1 MLVKASV
8 PVAVLM
14 MSERCHAAASLN
26 ISLQLGLF
34 LLPSHLPALL
44 TRRMSWV
51 DISWPWGLVTIG
63 LGPLLT
69 TRDLSSLD
77 TRTWLVSGAY
87 ILSGLRMGLGGLYMA
102 SKGHL
107 AQELPRL
114 SIEYDIYNNG
124 VINPLKISVS
134 EDQMGQAGNYRGQQ
148 GSLHVNFTGVNLRS
162 SSIHSI

>member
-1 MLVKASV
+1 MSLSMLVKASV
-8 PVAVLM
+8 PVAVLVT
-14 MSERCHAAASLN
+14 SERCHAAASLN

-34 LLPSHLPALL
+34 LLTSHLPALL

-114 SIEYDIYNNG
+114 SITFITT
-124 VINPLKISVS
+124 VS
-134 EDQMGQAGNYRGQQ
+134 
-148 GSLHVNFTGVNLRS
+148 LIL
-162 SSIHSI
+162 